1 MIATAIDEYVTCRV
15 TASPRDGAALLIFIV
30 FRKMISD
37 QLRVTMLLLLLL
49 LRVTSLQAGCGGALS
64 AVPVL
69 LLLPLSATSIGR
81 AASLP
86 TTLLA
91 NVRVNEDT

>member
-1 MIATAIDEYVTCRV
+1 MIDIAIDEYVTCRV

-37 QLRVTMLLLLLL
+37 QLRVTMLLL
-49 LRVTSLQAGCGGALS
+49 RVTSLQAAGCGEALS

-69 LLLPLSATSIGR
+69 LLLLLSATSIGR

>member
-1 MIATAIDEYVTCRV
+1 MIDIAIDEYVTCRV

-37 QLRVTMLLLLLL
+37 QLRVTSSQ
-49 LRVTSLQAGCGGALS
+49 TGSGGALS
-64 AVPVL
+64 AVSPML
-69 LLLPLSATSIGR
+69 LLLSATSIGR

>member
-1 MIATAIDEYVTCRV
+1 MTV
-15 TASPRDGAALLIFIV
+15 SPRDGAALLIFIV

-37 QLRVTMLLLLLL
+37 QLRVASSQTGSGGALSAVSPMLLLLLL
-49 LRVTSLQAGCGGALS
+49 L
-64 AVPVL
+64 
-69 LLLPLSATSIGR
+69 LSATSIGR

>member
-1 MIATAIDEYVTCRV
+1 M

-49 LRVTSLQAGCGGALS
+49 LRVTSSQTGSGGALS
-64 AVPVL
+64 VVSPML
-69 LLLPLSATSIGR
+69 LLLSVTSIGR

>member
-1 MIATAIDEYVTCRV
+1 MLIDIAIDEYETCRV
-15 TASPRDGAALLIFIV
+15 TASHRDGAALLIFIV

-49 LRVTSLQAGCGGALS
+49 RVTSSQSGGALS
-64 AVPVL
+64 VVSPML
-69 LLLPLSATSIGR
+69 LLLLSATSIGR